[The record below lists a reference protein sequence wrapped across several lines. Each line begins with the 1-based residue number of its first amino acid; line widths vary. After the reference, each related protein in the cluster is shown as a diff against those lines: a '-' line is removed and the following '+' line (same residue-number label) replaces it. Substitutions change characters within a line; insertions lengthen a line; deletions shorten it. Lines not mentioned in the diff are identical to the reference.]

1 MHAEWGLSIITNM
14 NIHFVGIRGASMSV
28 LAELERARGNVVTG
42 SDLALGGHDAKN
54 VEGCDLV
61 VYTNAIKPDNPEL
74 VRAREKGIPT
84 VERAQLLGSLA
95 ATYDNVIA
103 VAGCH
108 GKSTTTSM
116 IGGVFSERD
125 ATVHVGAVGSRIGGR
140 KYFITEACEYN
151 KSFLYL
157 HPTVGVVLN
166 IEFDHPDCYKDTRV
180 MEEAYKKFGEQ
191 CGTLVVNGD
200 DPLCRE
206 VFQGKKN
213 VISVGFGAH
222 NDYRATCLTS
232 EKGNRAFCVSHHGR
246 KLGRA
251 SLIVPGEHNV
261 HNALAAITV
270 ARIFGIDFETI
281 AAHVNAF
288 CGTPRRFQ
296 LIKKVNGADVICDYA
311 HHPSEIAASLKTA
324 SEMYDTIA
332 VVFQPHTY
340 SRLASMENEFAA
352 ALLQANVV
360 VVAPVFAAREKPLSQ
375 VSSHALCR
383 KIIDLGGRAYAFDTF
398 FSIDKFCK
406 TLDVDAIIYM
416 GAGDIDIACRNL

>member
-1 MHAEWGLSIITNM
+1 
-14 NIHFVGIRGASMSV
+14 MSV
-28 LAELERARGNVVTG
+28 LAELERARGNAVTG
-42 SDLALGGHDAKN
+42 SDIALSGHDAKN

-61 VYTNAIKPDNPEL
+61 VYTNAVKADNPEL
-74 VRAREKGIPT
+74 VRARELGIPT

-95 ATYDNVIA
+95 ATYENVIA

-125 ATVHVGAVGSRIGGR
+125 ATVHVGAAGSRIGGH

-151 KSFLYL
+151 RSFLYL
-157 HPTVGVVLN
+157 RPTVGVVLN
-166 IEFDHPDCYKDTRV
+166 IEFDHPDCYKDTNV

-206 VFQGKKN
+206 VFGGKKN
-213 VISVGFGAH
+213 VIMVGLGES

-232 EKGNRAFCVSHHGR
+232 ERGKRAFCVSRHGH
-246 KLGRA
+246 KIGRA

-270 ARIFGIDFETI
+270 ARLFGIDFDTI

-296 LIKKVNGADVICDYA
+296 NIKKVNGADIICDYA
-311 HHPSEIAASLKTA
+311 HHPSEIAASIKTA
-324 SEMYDTIA
+324 SEMYDKIA

-340 SRLASMENEFAA
+340 SRLASMEDDFAA
-352 ALLQANVV
+352 ALLPANTIVL
-360 VVAPVFAAREKPLSQ
+360 APVYAAREQPICR
-375 VSSHALCR
+375 VSSHSLCR
-383 KIIDLGGRAYAFDTF
+383 KILDLGGRAYCFDTF
-398 FSIDKFCK
+398 FAIDKFCK
-406 TLDVDAIIYM
+406 TLEVDAIIFM
-416 GAGDIDIACRNL
+416 GAGDIDVACRNL